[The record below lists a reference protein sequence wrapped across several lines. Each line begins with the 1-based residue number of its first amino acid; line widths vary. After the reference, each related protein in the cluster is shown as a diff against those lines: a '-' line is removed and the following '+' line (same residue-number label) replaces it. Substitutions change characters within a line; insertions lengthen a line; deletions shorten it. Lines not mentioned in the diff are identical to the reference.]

1 MSHYMTAL
9 AMKQKGLKP
18 PAKIVLYWLA
28 DHHNGE
34 TGDCF
39 PSHKRLAELSEM
51 TDRSVR
57 AQIDILR
64 SMGLIEIIQRTR
76 DNGSQTS
83 NGYILSLIDD
93 MDSTPRKNIPTPLE
107 NISTLPQKNIPTHNL
122 GNNNLGKELVLR
134 SVVLGF
140 DDFWKMYPRKIG
152 KGAARKAFDKASH
165 LVGVDKILG
174 AVSEYSKI
182 VIDEGRD
189 PKFIPHAATW
199 LNQERYDDELEAS
212 RPTTSA
218 AYLDSLFKEGDA
230 SIQDQVNQLRIT
242 K

>member
-64 SMGLIEIIQRTR
+64 SMGLIETIQRTR

-83 NGYILSLIDD
+83 NGYILNLIDD
-93 MDSTPRKNIPTPLE
+93 MDSTPRKNIPTPME
-107 NISTLPQKNIPTHNL
+107 NNSDQTMKNFPTLNL
-122 GNNNLGKELVLR
+122 GNNNLGSKPVLR
-134 SVVLGF
+134 SVSLAF
-140 DDFWKMYPRKIG
+140 DEFWKIYPRKIG
-152 KGAARKAFDKASH
+152 KGAARKAFAKAAQSI
-165 LVGVDKILG
+165 GDTEIIIKAAKEYKEIC
-174 AVSEYSKI
+174 VSQSK
-182 VIDEGRD
+182 D
-189 PKFIPHAATW
+189 PKFIPHASTW
-199 LNQERYDDELEAS
+199 LNQERWEDEIEKSASSTTEYLHNLLKGGVLGQMGITDEL
-212 RPTTSA
+212 
-218 AYLDSLFKEGDA
+218 
-230 SIQDQVNQLRIT
+230 
-242 K
+242 